1 MVKVKV
7 TKELPWY
14 GNLGEM
20 ILRDLVLGRVRSS
33 QTNDDLILQMISAV
47 GYLHKNSVY
56 HGSLSLESFKF
67 RANMEMYLDLEQSK
81 IIDSSF
87 SQVEPDEAN
96 YHIKNYEYYSSPE
109 VLEAISNTEF
119 GGTFDAYKSDVWALA
134 ILM

>member
-1 MVKVKV
+1 M
-7 TKELPWY
+7 
-14 GNLGEM
+14 
-20 ILRDLVLGRVRSS
+20 
-33 QTNDDLILQMISAV
+33 LQMISAV

-134 ILM
+134 ILMQLVLTSDLSLLQSSASDTSASYYLMSSAIRG